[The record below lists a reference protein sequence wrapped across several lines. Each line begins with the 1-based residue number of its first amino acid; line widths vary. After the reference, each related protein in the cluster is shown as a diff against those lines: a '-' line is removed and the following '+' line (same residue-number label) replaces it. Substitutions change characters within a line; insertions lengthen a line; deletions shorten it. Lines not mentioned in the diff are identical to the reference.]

1 MRRSREKQH
10 MSDATAKTREGG
22 PTDPAPKA
30 RRWRS
35 DTRSATWL
43 IAPAMIVLAIVI
55 GYPIISAIMQSFEQ
69 DRMFNPETGFF
80 EDGGFAG
87 LNNYLYWFMQ
97 DCGNGFN
104 SCPPGT
110 VGGQFWQ
117 SIGVTFF
124 LTIITVA
131 LEVVLGFWIA
141 IVMGRNLWGRG
152 LLRAAVLVPWA
163 IPTAVTAK
171 LWAFIFAPQ
180 GIVNSLTGVDTQ
192 WTTGTWELLT
202 AVIVADVWKTTPF
215 VALLIL
221 AGLQMIPKDVYDA
234 AKMDGATRW
243 QQFVKITLPLVR
255 PALMVAILFRL
266 LDALRMYDL
275 PAIMQGNTSGAATT
289 MSMLVTATI
298 RENQFANASA
308 LSTIVFL
315 IIFAC
320 AFIMVKVLGANAVA
334 QTSPN
339 QRKVGTGKTKKG
351 SLLDTSST
359 KAVVMPGGDKE
370 SRTQS

>member
-1 MRRSREKQH
+1 M
-10 MSDATAKTREGG
+10 
-22 PTDPAPKA
+22 
-30 RRWRS
+30 
-35 DTRSATWL
+35 L
-43 IAPAMIVLAIVI
+43 VLAIVI
-55 GYPIISAIMQSFEQ
+55 GYPIVSAVMQSFQ
-69 DRMFNPETGFF
+69 ADRSFNAETGFF
-80 EDGGFAG
+80 EEGGFAG
-87 LNNYLYWFMQ
+87 LGNYLHWIMQ
-97 DCGNGFN
+97 DCGSGFN

-110 VGGQFWQ
+110 NGGQFWR

-124 LTIITVA
+124 LTIVTVA
-131 LEVVLGFWIA
+131 IEVVLGFWFAVI
-141 IVMGRNLWGRG
+141 MGRSLWGRG
-152 LLRAAVLVPWA
+152 LLRASVLVPWA

-180 GIVNSLTGVDTQ
+180 GIVNSLTGVQTQ

-215 VALLIL
+215 VALLIM

-234 AKMDGATRW
+234 ARMDGASRW
-243 QQFVKITLPLVR
+243 QQFTSITLPLVK

-289 MSMLVTATI
+289 MSMLVTASI
-298 RENQFANASA
+298 REGQFAEASA

-320 AFIMVKVLGANAVA
+320 AFLMVKGLGANAVA
-334 QTSPN
+334 QAQPDRRPMVGSRRSRR
-339 QRKVGTGKTKKG
+339 RKRAAEPAMAGATGRDIGEPDDSSGG
-351 SLLDTSST
+351 S
-359 KAVVMPGGDKE
+359 E
-370 SRTQS
+370 R

>member
-1 MRRSREKQH
+1 V
-10 MSDATAKTREGG
+10 
-22 PTDPAPKA
+22 
-30 RRWRS
+30 
-35 DTRSATWL
+35 WL

-55 GYPIISAIMQSFEQ
+55 GYPIISAIVQSFNQ
-69 DRMFNPETGFF
+69 DRMFDPNTGFF
-80 EDGGFAG
+80 QDGGFAG
-87 LNNYLYWFMQ
+87 ISNYTHWLLQ
-97 DCGNGFN
+97 DCGGGVN

-110 VGGQFWQ
+110 TGSQFWQ
-117 SIGVTFF
+117 AIGVTFL
-124 LTIITVA
+124 LTIITVS
-131 LEVVLGFWIA
+131 LEVVIGFGMA
-141 IVMGRNLWGRG
+141 IIMGRNMVGRG

-180 GIVNSLTGVDTQ
+180 GIVNSLTGLDLQ

-221 AGLQMIPKDVYDA
+221 AGLQLIPKDVYEA
-234 AKMDGATRW
+234 ARIDGATKW
-243 QQFVKITLPLVR
+243 QQFRQITLPLVR

-275 PAIMQGNTSGAATT
+275 PAIMQGNTSGSATT
-289 MSMLVTATI
+289 MSLLVTATM
-298 RENQFANASA
+298 RENEYNNASA

-315 IIFAC
+315 IIFIC

-334 QTSPN
+334 QTQPAPDL
-339 QRKVGTGKTKKG
+339 GTGGRKRKRRGPIQTEPVTTRAMTTREK
-351 SLLDTSST
+351 
-359 KAVVMPGGDKE
+359 
-370 SRTQS
+370 